1 MKKFIFISVSILI
14 FCSIISCESMD
25 ATYKDFVKDGP
36 IMYLTRLS
44 KDSITVRNGWER
56 VLISFPIV
64 KDGRSTKIALALNQS
79 DTVRYELAKNKRT
92 DILLE
97 NMREG
102 SIIFSAWLEDTG
114 TIYGTQYQ
122 SYLLNRSIVSKS
134 MQSGNLVIKYSMLLD
149 STLVASRLT
158 WNKGGEETTKIS
170 YYNKEGQ
177 DVLEDFTGDSFI
189 METLYAPQENV
200 LDKIWSKPVKYTK

>member
-1 MKKFIFISVSILI
+1 MVFHFILP
-14 FCSIISCESMD
+14 CHAD
-25 ATYKDFVKDGP
+25 
-36 IMYLTRLS
+36 
-44 KDSITVRNGWER
+44 N
-56 VLISFPIV
+56 
-64 KDGRSTKIALALNQS
+64 LN
-79 DTVRYELAKNKRT
+79 LFAKN
-92 DILLE
+92 
-97 NMREG
+97 
-102 SIIFSAWLEDTG
+102 DTEQQFRCFDVF
-114 TIYGTQYQ
+114 IKHPAHQ
-122 SYLLNRSIVSKS
+122 I
-134 MQSGNLVIKYSMLLD
+134 VIKYSMLLD

>member
-1 MKKFIFISVSILI
+1 MRKQLSVTLACFLLASVSA
-14 FCSIISCESMD
+14 S
-25 ATYKDFVKDGP
+25 AQ
-36 IMYLTRLS
+36 
-44 KDSITVRNGWER
+44 GWKAYEEAAQG
-56 VLISFPIV
+56 
-64 KDGRSTKIALALNQS
+64 KAYEKS
-79 DTVRYELAKNKRT
+79 DCVT
-92 DILLE
+92 
-97 NMREG
+97 
-102 SIIFSAWLEDTG
+102 
-114 TIYGTQYQ
+114 
-122 SYLLNRSIVSKS
+122 
-134 MQSGNLVIKYSMLLD
+134 LLD

>member
-1 MKKFIFISVSILI
+1 
-14 FCSIISCESMD
+14 
-25 ATYKDFVKDGP
+25 
-36 IMYLTRLS
+36 
-44 KDSITVRNGWER
+44 
-56 VLISFPIV
+56 
-64 KDGRSTKIALALNQS
+64 
-79 DTVRYELAKNKRT
+79 
-92 DILLE
+92 
-97 NMREG
+97 
-102 SIIFSAWLEDTG
+102 
-114 TIYGTQYQ
+114 
-122 SYLLNRSIVSKS
+122 

-200 LDKIWSKPVKYTK
+200 LIKSGRNLLNIRSSLSGRPDCILRMRRCVKSN

>member
-1 MKKFIFISVSILI
+1 
-14 FCSIISCESMD
+14 
-25 ATYKDFVKDGP
+25 
-36 IMYLTRLS
+36 
-44 KDSITVRNGWER
+44 
-56 VLISFPIV
+56 
-64 KDGRSTKIALALNQS
+64 
-79 DTVRYELAKNKRT
+79 
-92 DILLE
+92 
-97 NMREG
+97 MREG
-102 SIIFSAWLEDTG
+102 SIIFSAWLEDDELNKSLATDFTG
-114 TIYGTQYQ
+114 TIYGEQYQ

-134 MQSGNLVIKYSMLLD
+134 MQSGDLVIKYSMLLD

-177 DVLEDFTGDSFI
+177 DILEDFTGDSFI